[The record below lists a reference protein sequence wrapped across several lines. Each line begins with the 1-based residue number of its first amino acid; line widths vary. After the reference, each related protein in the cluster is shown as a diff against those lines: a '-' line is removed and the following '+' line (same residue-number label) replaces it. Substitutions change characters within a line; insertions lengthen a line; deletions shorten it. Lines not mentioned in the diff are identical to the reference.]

1 MSNLNLKGGKVKKIV
16 ECDEVD
22 GLEGLLGE
30 EVILLCASYFYT
42 GKLIGVNDKFVKLS
56 GARLVYETGNWDS
69 KNYADAQALPKGIWF
84 IHTAFIESYGAS
96 K

>member
-1 MSNLNLKGGKVKKIV
+1 MKKIV
-16 ECDEVD
+16 KCDEVD

-30 EVILLCASYFYT
+30 EVILLCANYFYT

-56 GARLVYETGNWDS
+56 GARLVYETGSWDS
-69 KNYADAQALPKGIWF
+69 KNYSDAQALPKGIWY
-84 IHTAFIESYGAS
+84 IQTAFVESYGAS